1 MIKLNNKQFAE
12 SAVDYK
18 LNPSAYSG
26 VIRRYKTKLEIFDK
40 TLSLVATINRYGVP
54 CATSIN
60 ADGVKVH
67 KFAFSDNPIFDVTGG
82 RIQISDLRDIC
93 RGIKEHYI
101 NTIPDGGM
109 FKAFPDHEYRY
120 R

>member
-18 LNPSAYSG
+18 LNPSEYSG

-40 TLSLVATINRYGVP
+40 SLSLVATINRYGVL
-54 CATSIN
+54 CCTKMVNGEKS
-60 ADGVKVH
+60 H
-67 KFAFSDNPIFDVTGG
+67 SFAFGDNPVYDITGG
-82 RIQISDLRDIC
+82 QITISDLRDIC

>member
-1 MIKLNNKQFAE
+1 MIRLNDKQFAE
-12 SAVDYK
+12 NAVDYK

-40 TLSLVATINRYGVP
+40 TLSLVATINRYGVL
-54 CATSIN
+54 CKSTIN
-60 ADGVKVH
+60 DKGEKVH
-67 KFAFSDNPIFDVTGG
+67 SFAHWDNPVYDVTGG
-82 RIQISDLRDIC
+82 KIQISDLRDIC

-109 FKAFPDHEYRY
+109 FKAYPDHEYRY

>member
-12 SAVDYK
+12 SATDYK

-40 TLSLVATINRYGVP
+40 SLSLIATINRYGVL
-54 CATSIN
+54 CCTKLVNGEKS
-60 ADGVKVH
+60 H
-67 KFAFSDNPIFDVTGG
+67 SFAFNDNLVYDVVGG
-82 RIQISDLRDIC
+82 SIKISDLRDIC
-93 RGIKEHYI
+93 MGIKEHYI

-109 FKAFPDHEYRY
+109 FKGFPDHEYRY